1 MNETIRIYR
10 DDYDKLPLEN
20 KEIAVT
26 TSDGTVKK
34 MPGLSV
40 NGAKEYSFDEIV
52 FVENTDSKSR
62 KKAAKRIQ
70 ICKGCGEIS
79 IINAKDLCKNCYCT
93 MIRDKQNNVNRE
105 EIKEKRRQR
114 IERRQKEADLKKLY
128 KEYPFN
134 LLIDTFGKGI
144 TSDLGESFER
154 FDDRRRKVL
163 DAFIDSLR
171 AKDKE
176 LIKLRYEDAVAVN
189 DIAESYEITRTAV
202 YWMLK
207 NIRMKLLANK
217 EAVISGD
224 DDKLVKFKNLD
235 EQYKDTD
242 NAENGSETSDDT
254 NSIIKTSGF
263 DYMVKNN
270 KDFYNL
276 FTKKTADLL
285 LVAGIDSLDS
295 LRKTNLDDL
304 SSIKGLG
311 LQGLT
316 EIEFVLNSQK
326 V

>member
-1 MNETIRIYR
+1 MSETIRIYK

-40 NGAKEYSFDEIV
+40 NGSRDYSFDEIV

-70 ICKGCGEIS
+70 VCKSCGELS

-93 MIRDKQNNVNRE
+93 MIRDKQNNVDRE

-114 IERRQKEADLKKLY
+114 IERRQKEADLKMLY

-171 AKDKE
+171 TKDRE
-176 LIKLRYEDAVAVN
+176 LIKLRYEDKVAVN

-217 EAVISGD
+217 EAIISGD
-224 DDKLVKFKNLD
+224 ADTLVKFKN
-235 EQYKDTD
+235 TD
-242 NAENGSETSDDT
+242 DQSVDSDFVENDVVNNEDVV
-254 NSIIKTSGF
+254 KTSGF
-263 DYMVKNN
+263 DYMTKNN
-270 KDFYNL
+270 RDFYNL

-295 LRKTNLDDL
+295 LRKTKLDDL

>member
-1 MNETIRIYR
+1 MSETIRIYK

-40 NGAKEYSFDEIV
+40 NGSRDYSFDEIV

-70 ICKGCGEIS
+70 VCKSCGELS

-93 MIRDKQNNVNRE
+93 MIRDKQNNVDRE

-114 IERRQKEADLKKLY
+114 IERRQKEADLKMLY

-171 AKDKE
+171 TKDRE
-176 LIKLRYEDAVAVN
+176 LIKLRYEDKVAVN

-217 EAVISGD
+217 EAIISGD
-224 DDKLVKFKNLD
+224 ADSLVKFKN
-235 EQYKDTD
+235 TD
-242 NAENGSETSDDT
+242 DQSVDSDFVENDVVNNEDVV
-254 NSIIKTSGF
+254 KTSGF
-263 DYMVKNN
+263 DYMTKNN
-270 KDFYNL
+270 RDFYNL

-295 LRKTNLDDL
+295 LRKTKLDDL